1 MKMKVLMGLS
11 SLLLMDANDII
22 VNNLE
27 PENINL
33 SNDLIRSIKSL
44 GQDKIIMKSFFE
56 EIRYTNIIRSLS
68 TYSLKESKIIKD
80 MVNNSYGVI
89 YTMENDF
96 KKIDLLFPIIYKNGN
111 GIEKIMPI
119 YFDPSKDKL
128 VTYKVSIEIKPLK
141 EERIKELFPK
151 EKIIVL
157 NNPKDVEKEII
168 IFLES
173 ENVTS
178 MGFLRDLF
186 KGNMVSMKPEYKKT
200 KVSLIVIPFN
210 YYGEKNS
217 LGISALLKEY
227 NDIYGNIDIYIDYIS
242 KRKEIMDKIKGK
254 YLKIFKESYAGDF
267 VLAMYKEIHTKM
279 EILSYNFLIK
289 IIKEVELET
298 DKDLETLIKEEQ
310 VFVESLMKLDF
321 IDKSSAVFYRYNK
334 EDDFVLQ
341 KTKN

>member
-1 MKMKVLMGLS
+1 MKMKVLMGIS
-11 SLLLMDANDII
+11 SLLLMDANDVI

-27 PENINL
+27 PEKMKI
-33 SNDLIRSIKSL
+33 SNNLIRSVKSL

-56 EIRYTNIIRSLS
+56 EIRYTNIITSLS
-68 TYSLKESKIIKD
+68 TYSLKKSRIIKD

-96 KKIDLLFPIIYKNGN
+96 KKIDLLFPIIYKNG
-111 GIEKIMPI
+111 IEKIMPI

-128 VTYKVSIEIKPLK
+128 VTYKISREIKPLK

-186 KGNMVSMKPEYKKT
+186 KDNMVSMKSEYKKT

-242 KRKEIMDKIKGK
+242 KRKEIMAKIKGK

-279 EILSYNFLIK
+279 EILSDNFLIK

-298 DKDLETLIKEEQ
+298 NKDLENLIKEEQ

-321 IDKSSAVFYRYNK
+321 IDKSSSVFYRYNK

-341 KTKN
+341 NNEN